1 MSISI
6 AWRSVGRRRVS
17 HAADYWVQMP
27 RNSIDLIIEVEIRL
41 DVVGLAHFPWLER
54 TSAATS
60 PT

>member
-1 MSISI
+1 M
-6 AWRSVGRRRVS
+6 S
-17 HAADYWVQMP
+17 HAADYWIQMP

-41 DVVGLAHFPWLER
+41 DKVGLVHFPWLER